1 MLGMSYRLWGFLIF
15 KIHRLHEELAE
26 TLTSSMCFICLWGN
40 DYTQHSTQLQQIVQP
55 DNIGGIAGPSGKG
68 AADAADAVA
77 AVDAV
82 AAADA
87 VDA

>member
-1 MLGMSYRLWGFLIF
+1 MWG
-15 KIHRLHEELAE
+15 K
-26 TLTSSMCFICLWGN
+26 

-68 AADAADAVA
+68 AADAVA